1 MSTESPTFQH
11 RLLVECLGTAL
22 LLAFGCGAV
31 MVDGLNQGA
40 LGLIG
45 IAVAWASLV
54 AALVY
59 AFGHVS
65 GTQINPAVTVA
76 LWSIGRVP
84 TREVVPLVA
93 AQVVGATAG
102 SALTIWLLGIGA
114 GVGATTTT
122 LDAMRA
128 FTVEF
133 LASFLLMATVL
144 GAGVD
149 ERTPRGFAALA
160 VGLVV
165 GLCVLVAGPL
175 TGASMNP
182 ARSFGPALIGGGWA
196 MHWMYWAAPIAGM
209 VTAAQLVTRLGVA
222 STK

>member
-1 MSTESPTFQH
+1 MSTGSPTFRH

-31 MVDGLNQGA
+31 MVDGLHQGA

-45 IAVAWASLV
+45 IAIAWASLV
-54 AALVY
+54 AVLVY

-84 TREVVPLVA
+84 AREVVPLVA
-93 AQVVGATAG
+93 AQVVGATIG
-102 SALTIWLLGIGA
+102 SALTTWLLGTGA
-114 GVGATTTT
+114 GIGATTTT

-149 ERTPRGFAALA
+149 ERTPRGFASLA

-182 ARSFGPALIGGGWA
+182 ARSFGPALTGGGWA
-196 MHWMYWAAPIAGM
+196 MQWMYWVAPITGM
-209 VTAAQLVTRLGVA
+209 VAAAQVMTRVGVA

>member
-149 ERTPRGFAALA
+149 ERTPRGFGALA
-160 VGLVV
+160 VGLAV